1 MKVNRYGRAE
11 ILTPNQI
18 NQLFT
23 NGFLNPRDKAL
34 FGVCLYAAA
43 RINEA
48 CTLFYADA
56 IGVKGVR
63 DKVVIRSFNTKGK
76 QDTREIDIHHYRRV

>member
-11 ILTPNQI
+11 ILTPQQI
-18 NQLFT
+18 SLLFT
-23 NGFLNPRDKAL
+23 EGFVNPRNRAL
-34 FGVCLYAAA
+34 FGVRLYAAA

-56 IGVKGVR
+56 IGVKGV
-63 DKVVIRSFNTKGK
+63 N
-76 QDTREIDIHHYRRV
+76 YRRLGLKFLS

>member
-1 MKVNRYGRAE
+1 MKVNRFGRAE
-11 ILTPNQI
+11 ILSTPQI
-18 NQLFT
+18 SLLFT
-23 NGFLNPRDKAL
+23 DGFVKERDRAL

-56 IGVKGVR
+56 IGLKGVR
-63 DKVVIRSFNTKGK
+63 EKLVIRCFNPTF
-76 QDTREIDIHHYRRV
+76 RRLIQSNK